1 MPIMYV
7 RINIVLYVNY
17 NAVPRIRN
25 HKSDSQAQSPQV
37 DKSWGLQPINQEAR
51 PPGLLEWGLLGS
63 PAYPY
68 GGGDYSAAAVVS
80 VSEPANTLSSSS
92 SEFTAGFLDF
102 ACFSASRRS
111 MIGFSLEFPRKTI
124 FCSCEVVFS
133 VSFTTW
139 ISLPDSSAN
148 AFARMLAPVY
158 ADASR

>member
-68 GGGDYSAAAVVS
+68 GGGDYPEAGVVS
-80 VSEPANTLSSSS
+80 VPEPANIFSTSPSDFIAVS
-92 SEFTAGFLDF
+92 LDF
-102 ACFSASRRS
+102 GS
-111 MIGFSLEFPRKTI
+111 
-124 FCSCEVVFS
+124 
-133 VSFTTW
+133 
-139 ISLPDSSAN
+139 
-148 AFARMLAPVY
+148 
-158 ADASR
+158 